1 VKVLLV
7 GMMGTGKTTVG
18 AALAACTGW
27 PYLDNDVLLE
37 RTSGSSAQDLLA
49 SQGEAALRTAE
60 SQVLTL
66 VLGMPGDLIAGVAAG
81 VVLSAADRARLRDS
95 PAHVVWLRAKVATLV
110 RRVDRDTGRPWLGA
124 DSAAALRAFAAERE
138 PLFAEIA
145 DQVVD
150 VDTTPSRQLAR
161 LITAAL

>member
-66 VLGMPGDLIAGVAAG
+66 VLGMPGDL
-81 VVLSAADRARLRDS
+81 ARLRDS

-110 RRVDRDTGRPWLGA
+110 RRVGRDTGRPWLGA

-150 VDTTPSRQLAR
+150 VDTTPPRQLAR